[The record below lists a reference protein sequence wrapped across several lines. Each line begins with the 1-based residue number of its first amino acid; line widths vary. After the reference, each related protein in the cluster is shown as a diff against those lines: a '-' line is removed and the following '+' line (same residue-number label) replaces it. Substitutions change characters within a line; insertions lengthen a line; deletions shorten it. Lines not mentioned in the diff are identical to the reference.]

1 MTPDQAA
8 NAPELALDSAV
19 ATELLSHGINAAHV
33 AELDAR
39 IDAILNRF
47 RAEQEEAHQA
57 GIAAARAEVSAQL
70 TVTGVKVDPAT
81 ALLVCVQLAAGH
93 VEFASR
99 QVDLRIAAADDPEHV
114 ALGPWGRVQAE
125 AMDRLAR
132 YSKMAIDAGATEIQL
147 RYAEREGAAI
157 GTVLRKVFDEI
168 ELTPEQKRIAPDI
181 LERHLK
187 ALEERLPT
195 QKKD

>member
-1 MTPDQAA
+1 MPTHR
-8 NAPELALDSAV
+8 V
-19 ATELLSHGINAAHV
+19 
-33 AELDAR
+33 
-39 IDAILNRF
+39 
-47 RAEQEEAHQA
+47 
-57 GIAAARAEVSAQL
+57 AAARAEASAHL
-70 TVTGVKVDPAT
+70 TVTGVNVDPAT

-93 VEFASR
+93 LEFASR
-99 QVDLRIAAADDPEHV
+99 QVDLKIAAADDPEQV

-132 YSKMAIDAGATEIQL
+132 YSKMAIDAGATKIQL

-181 LERHLK
+181 LEKHLK
-187 ALEERLPT
+187 SLEQQVPTT